1 MPEGSKFH
9 QGGVDLSCYFHCTA
23 RIDSF
28 GLVAGKLCNI
38 QPSRME
44 TLEKVMSIIAF
55 VNIQ

>member
-1 MPEGSKFH
+1 MPEGGKFH
-9 QGGVDLSCYFHCTA
+9 QRGVDLSCHFDSTI
-23 RIDSF
+23 RIDSS